1 MSVQLIVYPQYF
13 NGENPLNSIF
23 VNEYLV
29 DGFGFMGVD
38 TSSSTLSVSGSL
50 PDAFVTANTFN
61 VNTWYRFSATT
72 GFVSETSG
80 SISLLNSTGI
90 LQRLSNLSVGAIYE
104 VTLEVT
110 TNSGSIEVYRYDGNT
125 FISPMQS
132 VTGTGTQTIQF
143 TATSTSET
151 IVFYSQTSVIIISSI
166 SIKST
171 TVTPSQ
177 VLNQIGSGQ
186 VILDLYEDENIPLTL
201 SVDEFKN
208 VAEKVQSYS
217 KAFKLPATKRNN
229 KIFDNIFEIT
239 RTTTGIVP
247 QFNPYVKT
255 QCELKQDGFI
265 LFEGYLRLIDIS
277 DKNGEISY
285 NVNLYSEAI
294 ALADFLKERKFSDL
308 DFTEL
313 SHVYDKTSIKNS
325 WDNAVGL
332 PLANSLSTTS
342 YAYSATLGVDNTNVL
357 KYPFVDWQ
365 HDILLSNGTN
375 GVNNYPELSSLNQ
388 VFRPFIQLKYIVDRI
403 FEATPF
409 TYTSEFL
416 ESAEFTKL
424 FMDFNW
430 GSGELP
436 AFINTSGGALDTSFG
451 AGIWAKQMW
460 LSTLPSV
467 DAGTSYTALQL
478 YSLGWQG
485 YTIPSEYNT
494 STHIITAPAAGLIC
508 NLSGLGWQIENTSGS
523 ALVVD
528 CRWVKNKGTASE
540 VDLVAQTFN
549 IPANSF
555 ITWNW
560 TPFTHTLTGAE
571 TLEAQFK
578 RTGGSSGDIRQ
589 RENGTTGTGY
599 VVFDFSETAVN
610 TNQLLQ
616 TLRGELGQFDFL
628 KGILTM
634 FNLVTIPDKQNPNN
648 ILIEPYADVFI
659 KNTSGT
665 SLADRGVSHDWTEK
679 IDIEDIK
686 LQPLTDL
693 KKNTKFQYAE
703 DEDDFTFKLYKN
715 STQSPSNDSGHLY
728 GSLSYDATQFTV
740 LDGEE
745 EISAE
750 PFAATIPK
758 ALFDQFNDFIV
769 PAIFTGNDEQTE
781 FSAFDNAPRIMYNN
795 GVKTLANG
803 VTYYIPDQNGGGS
816 ENQTQFLQFSHLT
829 DVPATSSTIFGT
841 AQPQD
846 YNFGQCQFFS
856 GVGNAPAENLFTL
869 YWLPYFDELYNPDTR
884 IMSLK
889 VNLTASDVSNF
900 DMYDTVFIKNREF
913 RVNKIDY
920 KPNDL
925 STVEFI
931 LIP

>member
-13 NGENPLNSIF
+13 DGANSLNSIF

-29 DGFGFMGVD
+29 DGLGFVTVD
-38 TSSSTLSVSGSL
+38 GSSSTLSVSGTL
-50 PDAFVTANTFN
+50 PDAFVTANSFS

-72 GFVSETSG
+72 GFVAETSG
-80 SISLLNSTGI
+80 SISLLSGTGI

-104 VTLEVT
+104 VTIDVQANT
-110 TNSGSIEVYRYDGNT
+110 GAIKVYRYNGNT

-143 TATSTSET
+143 VATSTSET
-151 IVFYSQTSVIIISSI
+151 IVFYSTTSVIIIDSI

-177 VLNQIGSGQ
+177 VLNQIGNGQ
-186 VILDLYEDENIPLTL
+186 VIVDLYEDEDIPLTL

-229 KIFDNIFEIT
+229 KIFDNIFDIT
-239 RTTTGIVP
+239 RTTTGIVS

-277 DKNGEISY
+277 DINGEISY

-308 DFTEL
+308 DFSEL
-313 SHVYDKTSIKNS
+313 AHTYDKVSIKNS
-325 WDNAVGL
+325 WDDAVGL
-332 PLANSLSTTS
+332 PLTNPLSTTS
-342 YAYSATLGVDNTNVL
+342 YAYKGILGVNNTAVL

-375 GVNNYPELSSLNQ
+375 GITDNPELSSLNQ
-388 VFRPFIQLKYIVDRI
+388 VFRPWIQLKYIIDRI
-403 FEATPF
+403 FEGTPF

-436 AFINTSGGALDTSFG
+436 TFITSSGGNVTTTYGYGLWQYELGGTFAPT
-451 AGIWAKQMW
+451 
-460 LSTLPSV
+460 V
-467 DAGTSYTALQL
+467 NAGTSFTSLVLQDW
-478 YSLGWQG
+478 GTGMMQ
-485 YTIPSEYNT
+485 TPPDYNI
-494 STHIITAPAAGLIC
+494 STHTLTAPANGLIC
-508 NLSGLGWQIENTSGS
+508 AISGYWYVENTSGS
-523 ALVVD
+523 DRVVD
-528 CRWVKNKGTASE
+528 FRWVKNEGTASE
-540 VDLVAQTFN
+540 TVVVANTYTVYAGDFEYWWFSYN
-549 IPANSF
+549 
-555 ITWNW
+555 
-560 TPFTHTLTGAE
+560 E
-571 TLEAQFK
+571 TLSSGETLKAQFK
-578 RTGGSSGDIRQ
+578 RDGGSSGDIRQ
-589 RENGTTGTGY
+589 RQNGTIT
-599 VVFDFSETAVN
+599 TASVLFN
-610 TNQLLQ
+610 ISSAAVTTSQLLQ
-616 TLRGELGQFDFL
+616 TLRGDLGQFEFI

-634 FNLVTIPDKQNPNN
+634 FNLVTIPDKQNNNN

-659 KNTSGT
+659 KNTNGT
-665 SLADRGVSHDWTEK
+665 SLADRGIAHDWTKK
-679 IDIEDIK
+679 IDIEEIK

-693 KKNTKFQYAE
+693 KKNTKFKYAE
-703 DEDDFTFKLYKN
+703 DDDDYTFKLYRT
-715 STQSPSNDSGHLY
+715 STQSPSNEIGHLY
-728 GSLSYDATQFTV
+728 GSLNYDASGFTI
-740 LDGEE
+740 LEGEE

-758 ALFDQFNDFIV
+758 PLFDQFNDFVV
-769 PAIFTGNDEQTE
+769 PAIFTANDEATE
-781 FSAFDNAPRIMYNN
+781 YTAFDNAPRIMYNN
-795 GVKTLANG
+795 GIKTLANG
-803 VTYYIPDQNGGGS
+803 VKYYIPDQNGQSS
-816 ENQTQFLQFSHLT
+816 ENQEKFLQFSHLT
-829 DVPATSSTIFGT
+829 EVPAIINNALG
-841 AQPQD
+841 AALPQD
-846 YNFGQCQFFS
+846 YNFGPCQFFD
-856 GVGNAPAENLFTL
+856 GVGTAPTENLFTL
-869 YWLPYFDELYNPDTR
+869 YWLPYFSELYNPDTR

-889 VNLTASDVSNF
+889 VKLTASDISNF
-900 DMYDTVFIKNREF
+900 DMYDTVFIKNRQF